1 MRHAYDNRTD
11 SNQAEIVRSLKRIPG
26 LGVVVLDNL
35 GAGFGDILVW
45 WKQYHLIEIKTS
57 TGKLNKKQV
66 ERSETWPGPMPVAR
80 SLDEVLKI
88 IGLANPGL

>member
-1 MRHAYDNRTD
+1 
-11 SNQAEIVRSLKRIPG
+11 
-26 LGVVVLDNL
+26 
-35 GAGFGDILVW
+35 
-45 WKQYHLIEIKTS
+45 
-57 TGKLNKKQV
+57 LNKKQV